1 MKKLLLS
8 AMVLMGLTSAT
19 TTAKAAVLQGEDFK
33 NTTRYR
39 YAEPIMF
46 VERGVEFLI
55 FPDGSFDFNTNIGDS
70 HYDDNVYYRGTNT
83 RLGSVNVTVG
93 APGTVSRVR
102 YSAPRSGGV
111 LIQHDF
117 DGKVRRIGNV
127 FINYDRA
134 GKIKRAGSVYISYDR
149 FGRLSQVG
157 GLRVTYNRW
166 GEIVN
171 ISGIVNYNNASLNCG
186 VGSGHGGNYGDDDD
200 WDDDDDYYYYKQGDK
215 VKKQKKIKRK

>member
-83 RLGSVNVTVG
+83 T
-93 APGTVSRVR
+93 
-102 YSAPRSGGV
+102 
-111 LIQHDF
+111 
-117 DGKVRRIGNV
+117 
-127 FINYDRA
+127 
-134 GKIKRAGSVYISYDR
+134 R
-149 FGRLSQVG
+149 F
-157 GLRVTYNRW
+157 
-166 GEIVN
+166 
-171 ISGIVNYNNASLNCG
+171 
-186 VGSGHGGNYGDDDD
+186 
-200 WDDDDDYYYYKQGDK
+200 
-215 VKKQKKIKRK
+215 